1 MKRKIEEAIEAQ
13 KTLIASL
20 AETSKPVA
28 PDNAI
33 GRLSRMEALND
44 RAVSEASLNAAR
56 HKLSRLET
64 ALGKVDQPDFGICVP
79 VATESH
85 PARPHIAHAR
95 GHPLCPLRGEELMG
109 QNPILLL
116 DLGGLFLY
124 FTGLI
129 ENFGGDSAGLRRM
142 A

>member
-1 MKRKIEEAIEAQ
+1 MIPVERQELRKKIEEAIEAQ
-13 KTLIASL
+13 KILIASL

-64 ALGKVDQPDFGICVP
+64 ALGKVDQPDFGLCVRCDNPIPPGRILLMPEATRCVP
-79 VATESH
+79 CSEK
-85 PARPHIAHAR
+85 
-95 GHPLCPLRGEELMG
+95 G
-109 QNPILLL
+109 
-116 DLGGLFLY
+116 
-124 FTGLI
+124 
-129 ENFGGDSAGLRRM
+129 
-142 A
+142 

>member
-1 MKRKIEEAIEAQ
+1 MNSEERQELKGNIEEAIKAQ
-13 KTLIASL
+13 QVLIASL

-64 ALGKVDQPDFGICVP
+64 ALDKVDQPDFGICVRCDHP
-79 VATESH
+79 IPSGRIVLMPEATRCVPCSE
-85 PARPHIAHAR
+85 R
-95 GHPLCPLRGEELMG
+95 
-109 QNPILLL
+109 N
-116 DLGGLFLY
+116 
-124 FTGLI
+124 
-129 ENFGGDSAGLRRM
+129 
-142 A
+142 

>member
-1 MKRKIEEAIEAQ
+1 MNPVERQELKKKIEEAIEGQ
-13 KTLIASL
+13 KILIANL

-64 ALGKVDQPDFGICVP
+64 ALGKVDQPDFGLCVRCDNPIPAGRILLMPEATRCVP
-79 VATESH
+79 CSEK
-85 PARPHIAHAR
+85 
-95 GHPLCPLRGEELMG
+95 G
-109 QNPILLL
+109 
-116 DLGGLFLY
+116 
-124 FTGLI
+124 
-129 ENFGGDSAGLRRM
+129 
-142 A
+142 

>member
-1 MKRKIEEAIEAQ
+1 MNPAERQELKRNIQEAIEAQ

-56 HKLSRLET
+56 HKLSRLEN
-64 ALGKVDQPDFGICVP
+64 ALGKVDQSDFGICVTCDTP
-79 VATESH
+79 I
-85 PARPHIAHAR
+85 PPGR
-95 GHPLCPLRGEELMG
+95 
-109 QNPILLL
+109 ILLMPEA
-116 DLGGLFLY
+116 
-124 FTGLI
+124 I
-129 ENFGGDSAGLRRM
+129 RCVPCSEKC
-142 A
+142 

>member
-1 MKRKIEEAIEAQ
+1 MNPAERQELKHKIEEAIEAQ
-13 KTLIASL
+13 RTLIASL

-64 ALGKVDQPDFGICVP
+64 ALGKVDQPDFGLCLSCDNPIPPGRILLMPEATRCVP
-79 VATESH
+79 CADK
-85 PARPHIAHAR
+85 
-95 GHPLCPLRGEELMG
+95 
-109 QNPILLL
+109 N
-116 DLGGLFLY
+116 
-124 FTGLI
+124 
-129 ENFGGDSAGLRRM
+129 
-142 A
+142 

>member
-1 MKRKIEEAIEAQ
+1 MTPAERQELKRNIEEAIEAQ

-20 AETSKPVA
+20 SETSKPVA

-64 ALGKVDQPDFGICVP
+64 ALGKVDHPDFGICL
-79 VATESH
+79 
-85 PARPHIAHAR
+85 
-95 GHPLCPLRGEELMG
+95 GCD
-109 QNPILLL
+109 NPIPPGRILLMPEA
-116 DLGGLFLY
+116 
-124 FTGLI
+124 TRCVPCA
-129 ENFGGDSAGLRRM
+129 EKS
-142 A
+142 